1 MMMALSAEALQ
12 AISAAEL
19 LPISAAAP
27 SAVAAAPSAVAAAPS
42 AAAVAPAEAHVKS
55 LPDGRGAPAEL
66 AFLVVRDLVVV
77 VMHLAR
83 ILRG

>member
-27 SAVAAAPSAVAAAPS
+27 SAVAAAPSAE
-42 AAAVAPAEAHVKS
+42 AVAPAEAHVKS